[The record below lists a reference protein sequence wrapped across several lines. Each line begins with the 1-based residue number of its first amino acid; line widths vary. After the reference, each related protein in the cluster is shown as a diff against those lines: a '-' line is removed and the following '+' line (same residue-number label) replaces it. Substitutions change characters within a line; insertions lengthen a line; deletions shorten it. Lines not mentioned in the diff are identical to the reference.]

1 MNFIMYLCCRKVK
14 CAIMRHFVL
23 ILVAVLAVSC
33 TKVIP
38 FHVPCKH
45 ERMDTVIMPGEPY
58 CFGGEDSEIVVAT
71 DCQYRNVAGSIEAE
85 RLACPEGAEWCMASE
100 YAYLIRSNTE
110 LKQITNAKFPGID
123 FSKNSL
129 VIVLVESVFPIYGVN
144 TSLNGCDICNDIE
157 LYMELNSGGRY
168 QTEFELIILKTPK
181 ISKKAN
187 SHIGYMES
195 CL

>member
-1 MNFIMYLCCRKVK
+1 MLARNVK
-14 CAIMRHFVL
+14 FADMRQCVL

-45 ERMDTVIMPGEPY
+45 ERMDTVFLPGEPY
-58 CFGGEDSEIVVAT
+58 RFGGEDSEIVVAT
-71 DCQYRNVAGSIEAE
+71 DCQHRDLGSIEAE

-129 VIVLVESVFPIYGVN
+129 VIVLDESVFPIYGVN
-144 TSLNGCDICNDIE
+144 TSLNACDICNDIE
-157 LYMELNSGGRY
+157 LYMELNSGGGY

-187 SHIGYMES
+187 SHIGYIES